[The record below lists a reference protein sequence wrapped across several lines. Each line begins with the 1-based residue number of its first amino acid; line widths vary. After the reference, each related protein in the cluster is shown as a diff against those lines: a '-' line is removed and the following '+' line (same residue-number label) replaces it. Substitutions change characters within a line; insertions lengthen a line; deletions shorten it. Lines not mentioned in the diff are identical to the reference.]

1 MPIYEYYCADCHT
14 IFSFLARTV
23 AVSKRPRCP
32 RCDRAGLKRRV
43 SSFAISKGRPETDE
57 GLPDVDDERMERAM
71 TALAAEADGLDEND
85 PRQVAGL
92 MRRFYDVT
100 GLRLGDGID
109 EAIRRMEAGEDPD
122 QIEQEM
128 GDLLEQEDPLGGE
141 ASGGRLKSLR
151 RRLRPPEVDRR
162 LYEL

>member
-1 MPIYEYYCADCHT
+1 MPIYEYYCPDCHT
-14 IFSFLARTV
+14 IFSFLARS
-23 AVSKRPRCP
+23 AAASKRPRCP
-32 RCDRAGLKRRV
+32 RCGRTGLQRRV
-43 SSFAISKGRPETDE
+43 SSFAISKGRPETDD
-57 GLPDVDDERMERAM
+57 GLPDVDEQQMERAM
-71 TALAAEADGLDEND
+71 TALAAEADGLDEQD

-100 GLRLGDGID
+100 GLKLGDGIE

-128 GDLLEQEDPLGGE
+128 GELLEQEDPLGAE
-141 ASGGRLKSLR
+141 TKGGRLKSLR
-151 RRLRPPEVDRR
+151 RRLRPPEVDRT